1 MTPDAPP
8 RLRRRAAALAH
19 VRSGARVCALATLV
33 ATLAAC
39 NVLPKPSTIARYAPQ
54 PAIAA
59 DPAWPTVDWHLA
71 IPRPY
76 ADTGLDSARIAVR
89 PTPGE
94 LQIYKGAAWAQSAPD
109 LVHNTLLRAFA
120 DSGRLPGVARRG
132 EGINAEYELLLE
144 LRNFEADYGAD
155 PAGGGVPSARIELAA
170 RLVHNRDNRVVASRV
185 FGQRVNATST
195 DVAAVAQAF
204 ERGLAQLAPE
214 VVGWTLREGGRR

>member
-1 MTPDAPP
+1 MNPDALLRP
-8 RLRRRAAALAH
+8 RHRAAAIARAGIRLGTIASLA
-19 VRSGARVCALATLV
+19 

-54 PAIAA
+54 PAITA
-59 DPAWPTVDWHLA
+59 DPAWPTVDWQLA

-76 ADTGLDSARIAVR
+76 ADAGLDSARIAVR

-94 LQIYKGAAWAQSAPD
+94 LQVYKGAAWAQSAPD

-132 EGINAEYELLLE
+132 EGVNAEYELLLE
-144 LRNFEADYGAD
+144 LRSFEADYAD
-155 PAGGGVPSARIELAA
+155 AAVPSARIVLAA
-170 RLVHNRDNRVVASRV
+170 RLVHNRDNRVVANRV
-185 FGQRVNATST
+185 FSQRVNADGT

-204 ERGLAQLAPE
+204 ERGLAQLAPD
-214 VVGWTLREGGRR
+214 VVGWTLREGADRARSSR